1 MERTYLRISISC
13 KNENPLAQRISSD
26 VCNFSFHLNKNIPQ
40 FRTAVLGV
48 AGDHPTDLKIWQTA
62 TSGMSLNCQDFENIL
77 QSRFVPQSVKRF
89 FLQLFFKEITWK
101 EIRRLIMKYKASLCW
116 FYVARHVL
124 RCFRVRFDLTSF
136 LNYPNVYL
144 KRRSGIHTCF
154 RMRETC
160 LVGCI
165 V

>member
-1 MERTYLRISISC
+1 VERTYLRISISC

-77 QSRFVPQSVKRF
+77 QSRFVQQCVKRF
-89 FLQLFFKEITWK
+89 FKHF
-101 EIRRLIMKYKASLCW
+101 
-116 FYVARHVL
+116 
-124 RCFRVRFDLTSF
+124 TSKK
-136 LNYPNVYL
+136 LHEQ
-144 KRRSGIHTCF
+144 K
-154 RMRETC
+154 
-160 LVGCI
+160 
-165 V
+165 